1 MPRKGNGGVDDAAG
15 RLHLVKM
22 AVGAADVE
30 ELRRFRAQRYAERGV
45 SWVYTRNHPRRTEA
59 VLDGGSLYWVV
70 KGQIAVRQRLL
81 ALKPVV
87 RQGVPCCGL
96 VYDPELIAT
105 VRRHRDPFQGWRYL
119 DPKDAPPDARDLKG
133 LNLPEALKIELA
145 ELGLL

>member
-1 MPRKGNGGVDDAAG
+1 MSLNLIKLCVGVDSVQELATWQKG
-15 RLHLVKM
+15 RLRELKKKKRPLVLMHVTRQTPKR
-22 AVGAADVE
+22 AE
-30 ELRRFRAQRYAERGV
+30 EL
-45 SWVYTRNHPRRTEA
+45 
-59 VLDGGSLYWVV
+59 LDGGSLYWVV